1 MQSSLRI
8 IVTGLITQHPLLGG
22 ITWHYLQYMLGLARL
37 GYDVY
42 YFEDSGE
49 FPYNLDGGA
58 SGTDWIARDCTYNV
72 GYLARIMARF
82 GFEDRWAYHFPL
94 KSTWFGL
101 SDKQREAI
109 IQSADL
115 LINVSGSLEHPK
127 NYRPIPHLLYI
138 DTDPIITQIKLAL
151 GEVLFLER
159 VEAHD
164 THFSFGESL
173 SNSLPALLSK
183 GAGEYPGGH
192 LRQGSKGDTTRNIS
206 PLPPR
211 PPAPLLRW
219 RPTRQPIV
227 LSEWRPGRPQRE
239 SFTTVMNWTSYEP
252 LVYAGRTYGQK
263 DVEFNRFL
271 ELPGQV
277 APTAMEVALSRTQYL
292 KWQAEE
298 RDQNSPLWGARG
310 GRGSDRAGW
319 RVIDAIEACG
329 DLDSYRN
336 YIESSKAEWSVA
348 KNAYVLGRP
357 GWFSERSACYLAAGR
372 PVVVQDTGFA
382 GVLPVGEGILSFRTL
397 PEAVAA
403 IQEVEANYA
412 RHAQAARAIAETYFD
427 ADKVLTRLIDQ
438 AMSAN
443 DSANQR
449 VSASAGQARVEGQ
462 GKKKQGS
469 RGAGGQGRDFFF
481 TPAPLPPRA
490 PAPLHSCTEHPA
502 VKAWAELGPGRVEP
516 ERIEALKEKK
526 KGAVYRLAGVGP
538 GNSAV
543 IAKRCRYE
551 RAVIE
556 RAVYEEVLPHLPLP
570 MPDYYGCVVE
580 DPVNVFR
587 IAYSVAGV
595 NMEYGIRNTEYT
607 IRNADREEEDS
618 RFWWL
623 FLEDV
628 GDERYSPYMKE
639 HCALAA
645 QWLGAMH
652 TGADGL
658 RVRASLPNRGP
669 AHYLMYLQSA
679 RQAIPQIRAIPSLK
693 ATEQTIL
700 QNIVAM
706 CEYLEA
712 NWGQVE
718 TFCERMP
725 RTFIHGDCLA
735 KNVHVRTTRAR
746 LTIAPFD
753 WGGAGWGLPAT
764 DLGQL
769 GLPYRDLPPTQ
780 PDCATYWS
788 VVREQ
793 WPSLDLQTI
802 RQLANLGQM
811 FWALKV
817 ISRGVPEFDY
827 PGAHLESIINKFS
840 VYKSVLANTIRSA
853 RWED

>member
-1 MQSSLRI
+1 MSKSLGAKRIGRTGQSSLRI

-37 GYDVY
+37 GHDVY

-72 GYLARIMARF
+72 GYLAKIMARF

-94 KSTWFGL
+94 KSEWFGL
-101 SDKQREAI
+101 SDTQREAI

-127 NYRPIPHLLYI
+127 NYRRIPHLLYI
-138 DTDPIITQIKLAL
+138 DTDPVITQIKLAL

-164 THFSFGESL
+164 THFSFGETL
-173 SNSLPALLSK
+173 S
-183 GAGEYPGGH
+183 E
-192 LRQGSKGDTTRNIS
+192 DT
-206 PLPPR
+206 PKYQ
-211 PPAPLLRW
+211 W

-227 LSEWRPGRPQRE
+227 LSEWRPGGPQRE

-252 LVYAGRTYGQK
+252 LVYAGQTYGQK
-263 DVEFNRFL
+263 DIEFNRFL
-271 ELPGQV
+271 KLPGQV

-310 GRGSDRAGW
+310 GRRTDRAYRVGRAGW
-319 RVIDAIEACG
+319 HVVDAIEACG
-329 DLDSYRN
+329 DLDSYRH

-382 GVLPVGEGILSFRTL
+382 GILPVGEGILSFRTL

-403 IQEVEANYA
+403 IQEVETNYA
-412 RHAQAARAIAETYFD
+412 RHAQAARAIAETHFD
-427 ADKVLTRLIDQ
+427 SDKVLTHLIDE
-438 AMSAN
+438 A
-443 DSANQR
+443 
-449 VSASAGQARVEGQ
+449 
-462 GKKKQGS
+462 KKQQGS
-469 RGAGGQGRDFFF
+469 KGAEEQGRKYTERF
-481 TPAPLPPRA
+481 TLT
-490 PAPLHSCTEHPA
+490 PLHSRTPAQKPLASLHPCTEHPA
-502 VKAWAELGPGRVEP
+502 VKAWAELGLGRVEP
-516 ERIEALKEKK
+516 ERIEVLKEKK

-538 GNSAV
+538 ENSAV

-556 RAVYEEVLPHLPLP
+556 RAVYEEVLPHLALTTSH
-570 MPDYYGCVVE
+570 YYGCV
-580 DPVNVFR
+580 
-587 IAYSVAGV
+587 
-595 NMEYGIRNTEYT
+595 
-607 IRNADREEEDS
+607 EEEDG

-623 FLEDV
+623 FLEDI
-628 GDERYSPYMKE
+628 GDERYSPFVEE

-652 TGADGL
+652 TGAEGL
-658 RVRASLPNRGP
+658 RSQSPPEGGTEAGRASLPNRGP
-669 AHYLMYLQSA
+669 AHYLMYLRSA
-679 RQAIPQIRAIPSLK
+679 RQTIPQIRAIPSLK

-712 NWGQVE
+712 HWGQVE
-718 TFCERMP
+718 IFCERMP

-735 KNVHVRTTRAR
+735 KNVHVRTTRAG

-802 RQLANLGQM
+802 QQLANLGQM
-811 FWALKV
+811 FWSLKV

-853 RWED
+853 RWEG